1 MNIGQFF
8 SYAGQTNESIR
19 QAQDAERTARQNQLA
34 IEEQNRAADLKKQL
48 AGLQMPSFQPVNVA
62 QYTQQ
67 FMPGQAMPMGAAP
80 APAAP
85 AAPPAL
91 RPGQQPLPAGV
102 QPSQAGAGRGM
113 VNPPMVGQP
122 QPPDGAGA
130 GRGFVNPP
138 LIGQPQ
144 PQMSPQ
150 QLQRERDRIALLRG
164 PTAALD
170 VAQAPAAAGLNLVTM
185 AGEQIINIGGRLV
198 NAVTG
203 ADVAPTD
210 VRGPRFSMTPFTDRF
225 VREPEQALPQPPAA
239 PAAPAAAAP
248 AQPTKRA
255 QSYDNKVT
263 PYDAIIQQ
271 SAVQYGIDPVVFK
284 RLIGTESSFNPT
296 AVSPRGEKFGLGIAQ
311 IAAVHGLS
319 REQMLDPN
327 TAIPFAAQ
335 LFSQM
340 VQQSGGNV
348 EEALMRYKGATSAGG
363 RAAMSKPIGDI
374 LSGLTPS
381 ATPTAVAA
389 APGAAPGAAPA
400 PAAAPT
406 TLEVPRTQARNM
418 EMAEFYLADD
428 KSIPYEL
435 QQINQMAQQQAAFLT
450 QQRNETAQ
458 LAQVYLR
465 SGTQQGIE
473 AAMRLRENIGKL
485 DESLL
490 QIQQQVQQKQMYLQG
505 MQGLRELA
513 TANDPRRLSGV
524 LTQYMGVPVGIQP
537 RPDGNYNLF
546 VNGQKTQDGVDAE
559 WLSGFGLRQFS
570 PEARESVSKSA
581 ALRNE
586 LALKLQYDPGIKT
599 AQINA
604 IAKLY
609 EARTKGEYDL
619 QIEVLKKEG
628 IEVKPTGDGSG
639 RLAVIKDRR
648 TLMVLDTADVR
659 KEQTP
664 FGEITLPPVARRV
677 GLDVGR

>member
-1 MNIGQFF
+1 MRLGQLLSDTGYGMEIAQNI
-8 SYAGQTNESIR
+8 AGQ
-19 QAQDAERTARQNQLA
+19 ARTERQNQLA
-34 IEEQNRAADLKKQL
+34 IEEQNRVADLKKQL
-48 AGLQMPSFQPVNVA
+48 AGLQMPSFQPVDVA
-62 QYTQQ
+62 QFTQQ
-67 FMPGQAMPMGAAP
+67 FTPGQAMPMGAAP
-80 APAAP
+80 AP

-170 VAQAPAAAGLNLVTM
+170 VAQAPAAAGLNFVTM
-185 AGEQIINIGGRLV
+185 AGEQIINLGGRLV

-263 PYDAIIQQ
+263 PYDAIMQQ

-284 RLIGTESSFNPT
+284 RLLGSESSFNPT
-296 AVSPRGEKFGLGIAQ
+296 AVSPRGEKFGLGVAQ

-319 REQMLDPN
+319 REQMLNPN

-374 LSGLTPS
+374 LSGLTPT
-381 ATPTAVAA
+381 ATPAAA
-389 APGAAPGAAPA
+389 APGAAAPEPFK
-400 PAAAPT
+400 PAATPAKT
-406 TLEVPRTQARNM
+406 
-418 EMAEFYLADD
+418 ADAVV
-428 KSIPYEL
+428 K
-435 QQINQMAQQQAAFLT
+435 AASF
-450 QQRNETAQ
+450 
-458 LAQVYLR
+458 
-465 SGTQQGIE
+465 GTMYGS
-473 AAMRLRENIGKL
+473 ATGDASANNP
-485 DESLL
+485 
-490 QIQQQVQQKQMYLQG
+490 QVQQ
-505 MQGLRELA
+505 
-513 TANDPRRLSGV
+513 V
-524 LTQYMGVPVGIQP
+524 LTERQALVRQIQLMEQY
-537 RPDGNYNLF
+537 
-546 VNGQKTQDGVDAE
+546 
-559 WLSGFGLRQFS
+559 GFGERAMQLVPQVRAIDLGLLKAQADQGIYEGTTTGNFSRAMAVLSNFRGQPHQSLDRGDGTHDLYVGGKLVRTGMPAEAMADFLRSNIDPAYQ
-570 PEARESVSKSA
+570 ERKA
-581 ALRNE
+581 AFVAEQAKRQAKIEEIVVDKVL
-586 LALKLQYDPGIKT
+586 T
-599 AQINA
+599 AKGNA
-604 IAKLY
+604 EVATIQAMGRIAEEMEK
-609 EARTKGEYDL
+609 RKG
-619 QIEVLKKEG
+619 
-628 IEVKPTGDGSG
+628 VKATHNTNNNTILVQETDNAGNTRVFLVDPTGTKTEMRGKVVESPQRTQIFGS
-639 RLAVIKDRR
+639 R
-648 TLMVLDTADVR
+648 
-659 KEQTP
+659 
-664 FGEITLPPVARRV
+664 
-677 GLDVGR
+677 